1 MKVNFYTFAKRINS
15 TKQPVGSG
23 TEYDC
28 IIKRGS
34 SVISPTIELDIGLAT
49 NPSAFN
55 YAHIADFGRYYYVS
69 DWVFNERL
77 WTAKLSVDPLASF
90 KTSIGAYS
98 GYVLRSASAY
108 DGDIIDTLYP
118 ALTKVTTTKVGSAQA
133 PSWDTSFSGGSYIVG
148 IMGKNNGQ
156 NGGAITYYRADSA
169 AMRSLCNYLLD
180 WSNYNVSDIEEDLFK
195 AICNPL
201 QYVVSCIWLPFSPAI
216 TNGNCYV
223 GWWDLSSAGL
233 KPLTSGMQ
241 YTQSMTFNV
250 PKHPKAAARGNYLN
264 AAPYSKYLLFAGP
277 FGAIP
282 IDTAYLLN
290 QSSLIAYMKV
300 DCVTGS
306 GKLVIEDAS
315 GNHLEEHFAQVGVP
329 IQMGQNIINQGA
341 VSGVTGGIMNTIG
354 AAVGG
359 NPLGML
365 SSGLET
371 IGNAAALSQSVPST
385 VGGNGSCT
393 FLNDWSLIGKFLD
406 IADADNA
413 SRGRPLCSARTLSTL
428 SGYILC
434 SDADPEIACS
444 DTEDAMIRSYL
455 NGGFYYE

>member
-15 TKQPVGSG
+15 TKQPTGSG
-23 TEYDC
+23 SEYDV

-34 SVISPTIELDIGLAT
+34 SVINPTIELDAGLAT
-49 NPSAFN
+49 SPANLN
-55 YAHIADFGRYYYVS
+55 YAYISDWGRYYFVS
-69 DWVFNERL
+69 DWVFSERL

-90 KTSIGAYS
+90 KTSIGSYN
-98 GYVLRSASAY
+98 GYVLRSATAY

-118 ALTKVTTTKVGSAQA
+118 ALTKVTTTKVGSSQA
-133 PSWDTSFSGGSYIVG
+133 PTWDTSFSGGSYIVG

-156 NGGAITYYRADSA
+156 NGGAITYYRADA
-169 AMRSLCNYLLD
+169 TAMRSLCNYLLD

-250 PKHPKAAARGNYLN
+250 PKHPKAATRGNYLN

-306 GKLVIEDAS
+306 GKLVIEDSS

-341 VSGVTGGIMNTIG
+341 VAGVAGGAINTIG

-413 SRGRPLCSARTLSTL
+413 SRGRPLCKARTLSTL

-434 SDADPEIACS
+434 SDADPEIACT

>member
-15 TKQPVGSG
+15 TKQPTGTG
-23 TEYDC
+23 TEYDV

-34 SVISPTIELDIGLAT
+34 SVINPTIELDAGLAT
-49 NPSAFN
+49 SPAALN
-55 YAHIADFGRYYYVS
+55 YAYISDWGRYYFVS

-77 WTAKLSVDPLASF
+77 WTAKLTVDPLASF

-118 ALTKVTTTKVGSAQA
+118 ALTKVTTTKNGTSQD
-133 PSWDTSFSGGSYIVG
+133 PSWDVDFSGGSYVIG

-156 NGGAITYYRADSA
+156 NGGAITYYKADSS
-169 AMRSLCNYLLD
+169 AMRNLCNYLLD
-180 WSNYNVSDIEEDLFK
+180 WSNYNVTDIEEDLFK
-195 AICNPL
+195 AVCNPL
-201 QYVVSCIWLPFSPAI
+201 QYVVSCMWLPFSPSN
-216 TNGNCYV
+216 TNGNCFV

-233 KPLTSGMQ
+233 HPLTSGMD
-241 YTQSMTFNV
+241 YTRSMSFTV
-250 PKHPKAAARGNYLN
+250 PKHPKASTRGNYLN
-264 AAPYSKYLLFAGP
+264 AAPFSKYLLFAGP

-282 IDTAYLLN
+282 IDTAYLLG
-290 QSSLIAYMKV
+290 QSTLNAYLKV

-306 GKLVIEDAS
+306 GKLIIEDSS

-329 IQMGQNIINQGA
+329 IQMGQNILNQGA
-341 VSGVTGGIMNTIG
+341 VSGVTGGVMNTIG
-354 AAVGG
+354 SALGG

-365 SSGLET
+365 VSGLET

-385 VGGNGSCT
+385 VGGNGSNT
-393 FLNDWSLIGKFLD
+393 FINDWSLMGKFLD
-406 IADADNA
+406 IADADNT
-413 SRGRPLCSARTLSTL
+413 SRGRPLCEARTLSTL
-428 SGYILC
+428 TGYILC
-434 SDADPEIACS
+434 SDADPEIACTDS
-444 DTEDAMIRSYL
+444 EDALIRGYL